1 MYLQLDQKTEDRIV
15 EHFQKGDR
23 LILTFEDG
31 VGPYS
36 QHAMIHMMV
45 QFTVGIIS
53 ADMPLDLYD
62 KQMDSPLGPIYYK
75 SESEDYLEEKMS
87 LKFKEATSSYVLSSD
102 SGMIDES
109 VNFIN
114 FKDKKIAKKK
124 RTFHIPCI
132 TVGKSFFMQISLLR
146 G

>member
-1 MYLQLDQKTEDRIV
+1 MYLKLDQRTEDKIV
-15 EHFQKGDR
+15 EHFTKGDR

-53 ADMPLDLYD
+53 ADMPLYLYD
-62 KQMDSPLGPIYYK
+62 KQLDSPLGPIYYK
-75 SESEDYLEEKMS
+75 SESEDYLEENMS
-87 LKFKEATSSYVLSSD
+87 LKFKPATSSYVLSGD
-102 SGMIDES
+102 SGIIDEN

-114 FKDKKIAKKK
+114 FKEKK
-124 RTFHIPCI
+124 
-132 TVGKSFFMQISLLR
+132 
-146 G
+146 

>member
-1 MYLQLDQKTEDRIV
+1 MYLQLDQKTEGRIV

-114 FKDKKIAKKK
+114 FKDKK
-124 RTFHIPCI
+124 
-132 TVGKSFFMQISLLR
+132 
-146 G
+146 